1 MNRIITFLTIGMI
14 TMIAASVPS
23 RAEINTDDREALNQI
38 IETYILENPEVV
50 RRALIALADRE
61 ANERINAAMSLLHQD
76 DGDPVMGNPEGSFT
90 IYEFS
95 DYNCGYC
102 KRVFPTLQA
111 LIDEDD
117 DIRLVIKEFP
127 ILSQSSVLAAQAGI
141 ATQAQGV
148 FDDFHSAMMTGR
160 GAITMDSILEAAEDA
175 GANLD
180 QLQADMNS
188 PQVAAIINRTRSVAQ
203 NLEIS
208 GTPGLIIGSQV
219 IPGAIDLDQM
229 RQAVAEE
236 RAKKG

>member
-1 MNRIITFLTIGMI
+1 MNRIITFLTISMI
-14 TMIAASVPS
+14 TMMAASVPS

-61 ANERINAAMSLLHQD
+61 ANERINAAMSLLQQD

>member
-61 ANERINAAMSLLHQD
+61 ANERINAAMSLLQQD

>member
-1 MNRIITFLTIGMI
+1 MNRIITFLTISMI
-14 TMIAASVPS
+14 TMMAASVPS

-61 ANERINAAMSLLHQD
+61 ANERINAAMSLLQQD
-76 DGDPVMGNPEGSFT
+76 DGDPVIGNPEGSFT